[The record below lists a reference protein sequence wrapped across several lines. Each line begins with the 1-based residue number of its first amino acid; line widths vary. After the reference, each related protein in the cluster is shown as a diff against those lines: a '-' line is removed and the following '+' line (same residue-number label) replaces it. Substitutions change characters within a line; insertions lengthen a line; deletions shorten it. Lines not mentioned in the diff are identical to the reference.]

1 MAAPTWEE
9 QQAAAF
15 RLERIRREKARRY
28 YREYLAYAHGL
39 TWKKT
44 RMSSYLADRVQ
55 EFLETETGHAYDI
68 LLIMTPPQHGKSMT
82 VTESLI
88 SWYIGKNPWKRCI
101 LVAYNDGFA
110 EKFGRRN
117 QEKIEEFGGP
127 LFKISKG
134 QKWTKSEYE
143 LAGVPGS
150 VIAKGIMSGITGNP
164 ADLLVIDDPIKN
176 REEADSETYR
186 KKLWEAWT
194 EVLKTRLQANA
205 KVICIMTP
213 WHEDDLMGRLR
224 QYEENVTAI
233 RLPIEAEEDDPLGR
247 NVGDAL
253 CPELGKDNEWLKEF
267 KRVQLND
274 PTGGGPRAWAALY
287 MCSPRIESGNIFKRE
302 WWRYYDPQNVKGKD
316 EPGSGYG
323 ATYISVDA
331 AFKDGEKNDFVAIQV
346 WSKRGIDFYLRHS
359 VNKHL
364 NFQATID
371 EIKRV
376 KGMFPEAFRILI
388 EDKANGSAIIQ
399 TLQHEMVGVIGI
411 TPHDTKESRAHA
423 ASAAV
428 ETGHVYLPLPP
439 QGSPI
444 RSFPWVDEFVE
455 QCSVFPAG
463 KHDDMVDAATQCI
476 NYMLYVSGA
485 YLPPDEAET
494 RRIEQENQAREYM
507 TDNDKLYGGVYDGDG
522 FADSGAYNAFDPYG
536 GIYDGDSQF
545 YYGGF

>member
-1 MAAPTWEE
+1 MAENRALTWEE
-9 QQAAAF
+9 RQAAA
-15 RLERIRREKARRY
+15 LEAELIRREMARRR
-28 YREYLAYAHGL
+28 YREYLPFVHGR

-44 RMSSYLADRVQ
+44 RMSEYLADKVQ
-55 EFLETETGHAYDI
+55 EFLETETGHAYDV

-82 VTESLI
+82 ITESLI

-117 QEKIEEFGGP
+117 QEKIEEYGGA
-127 LFKISKG
+127 LFHIAKG

-186 KKLWEAWT
+186 TKLWEAWT

-224 QYEENVTAI
+224 RYEENVTVI
-233 RLPIEAEEDDPLGR
+233 RLPIEAEENDPLGR
-247 NVGDAL
+247 NPGDAL
-253 CPELGKDNEWLKEF
+253 CPELGKNNAWLEEF

-274 PTGGGPRAWAALY
+274 PTNGGLRAWNALY
-287 MCSPRIESGNIFKRE
+287 MCSPRTEGGNLIRRD
-302 WWRYYDPQNVKGKD
+302 WWRRYDPDEVK
-316 EPGSGYG
+316 EFGSV
-323 ATYISVDA
+323 YISVDA
-331 AFKDGEKNDFVAIQV
+331 AFKDGEKNDYVAIQV
-346 WSKRGIDFYLRHS
+346 WGKRGIDYYLMYS

-364 NFQATID
+364 NFMATIE
-371 EIKRV
+371 EILRIRAI
-376 KGMFPEAFRILI
+376 FPVATRILI

-399 TLQHEMVGVIGI
+399 TLQRQMLGVVGINPSGG
-411 TPHDTKESRAHA
+411 KEARVNAV
-423 ASAAV
+423 SAAI
-428 ETGHVYLPLPP
+428 ESGHV
-439 QGSPI
+439 
-444 RSFPWVDEFVE
+444 FVPDSVWAE
-455 QCSVFPAG
+455 ELIDQCAAFPAG
-463 KHDDMVDAATQCI
+463 KHDDMVDAMSQCL
-476 NYMLYVSGA
+476 NYMIYSSGA
-485 YLPPDEAET
+485 YLPPNEAET
-494 RRIEQENQAREYM
+494 RRITQESETTEYM
-507 TDNDKLYGGVYDGDG
+507 TNNDALYGGVYDEGG
-522 FADSGAYNAFDPYG
+522 YGGYGAANDPYG
-536 GIYDGDSQF
+536 GIYGGESQF